1 MRAIFMIP
9 SRPPPHL
16 TEQDKWS
23 NDFNDFLAKCLIKN
37 PDQRPGAKD
46 LLEHPFIQNAKSRT
60 ILQALLD
67 QQEQVIS
74 RIGRDAAL
82 GVENKD
88 DEDDSDE
95 DDDSEG
101 AGTTV
106 LRKGPR
112 VAAGSDD
119 EIDSGTVVITD
130 EDRNAYGTVVVSRS
144 SGDDDD
150 DDGSATMKRSSKGG
164 GDDKYV
170 PPFLDHFKKQQQQQ
184 SQAAIPTGNPKF
196 AHLTLEQ
203 LKKMVEDL
211 DVQKEKE
218 IENVREKFTTNKR
231 SIIAA
236 IDERK
241 TQK

>member
-1 MRAIFMIP
+1 
-9 SRPPPHL
+9 
-16 TEQDKWS
+16 
-23 NDFNDFLAKCLIKN
+23 LIKN
-37 PDQRPGAKD
+37 PDQRPGAKE
-46 LLEHPFIQNAKSRT
+46 LLEHPFIQKAKSRA
-60 ILQALLD
+60 ILQVLLD

-101 AGTTV
+101 AGTMV
-106 LRKGPR
+106 RKGVR

-144 SGDDDD
+144 SGEDD
-150 DDGSATMKRSSKGG
+150 DDGSATMKRSSGKSS
-164 GDDKYV
+164 DDKYV
-170 PPFLDHFKKQQQQQ
+170 PPFLDHIKKQQPQQP
-184 SQAAIPTGNPKF
+184 QAAAVPTGNPKF
-196 AHLTLEQ
+196 ANLSIDQ
-203 LKKMVEDL
+203 LKKMVEDIDL
-211 DVQKEKE
+211 QKEKE
-218 IENVREKFTTNKR
+218 IEAVREKFATNKK

-236 IDERK
+236 IEERK
-241 TQK
+241 TPK